1 MDYDNKQELTMDFA
15 VHSHEDDRTT
25 AVITQLVELSNLIA
39 NHLGS
44 SINPKDKTISPKKKT
59 GTKVDVVR
67 MAATP
72 FQGKV
77 MKANHRVATRDFT
90 GSSISKEDSDDE
102 QSSEKLLPQVG
113 AMAGALASSKV
124 SDDLT
129 EEKKADPNVMTT
141 SEGKALLA
149 SLQDAANKLRSYLMA
164 TKVSSAQALKPQDM
178 RQ

>member
-25 AVITQLVELSNLIA
+25 AVITQLVELTNLIA

-44 SINPKDKTISPKKKT
+44 GINPKDKTISPKKKT
-59 GTKVDVVR
+59 GTKVDVAR

-102 QSSEKLLPQVG
+102 EYGNKEKLLPQLG
-113 AMAGALASSKV
+113 IAAIAAAN
-124 SDDLT
+124 DD
-129 EEKKADPNVMTT
+129 EKKAEPNVMTT

-149 SLQDAANKLRSYLMA
+149 SLQDAANKLRSYLMS
-164 TKVSSAQALKPQDM
+164 TKVSSSQALKPQDM